1 MNHSEWNLTVGE
13 IVAPFG
19 LSGEMKVRLETD
31 FPDRFARL
39 KQVCVRRPDA
49 DGRLYDVAG
58 ARPHKGQILL
68 RLQGVASIEHAEL
81 LRNTLVQIRSSEAVR
96 LPVNEFYIFE
106 LIGCEVVTDS
116 GRSLGC
122 VSDVMRG
129 PANDVYV
136 IGKGKDELL
145 LPAIQDV
152 VQLVDIAARRIT
164 VTPTLGLLPE
174 HVEPVDE
181 R

>member
-1 MNHSEWNLTVGE
+1 MNHLEWNLTVGE

-39 KQVCVRRPDA
+39 KQVCVRRPYA
-49 DGRLYDVAG
+49 DGKLYGVSG

-68 RLQGVASIEHAEL
+68 RLNGVTTIEAAEP
-81 LRNTLVQIRSSEAVR
+81 LRNCLVQIQSSEAVT
-96 LPVNEFYIFE
+96 LPANEFYIFE
-106 LIGCEVVTDS
+106 LIGCEVVTES

-122 VSDVMRG
+122 IRDVLRG
-129 PANDVYV
+129 TANDVYV
-136 IGKGKDELL
+136 IGTGKQELL

-152 VQLVDIAARRIT
+152 VKQVDTAARKIV
-164 VTPTLGLLPE
+164 VTPTDGLIP
-174 HVEPVDE
+174 DE
-181 R
+181 CELL

>member
-1 MNHSEWNLTVGE
+1 MNHTEWNLTVGE

-39 KQVCVRRPDA
+39 KQVCIRRPDA
-49 DGRLYDVAG
+49 NGKLYEVTG

-68 RLQGVASIEHAEL
+68 RLQGVATIEDVEP
-81 LRNTLVQIRSSEAVR
+81 LRNSLVQIQSSEAVR
-96 LPVNEFYIFE
+96 LPANEFYIYE

-122 VSDVMRG
+122 ISDVLRG
-129 PANDVYV
+129 AANDVYV
-136 IGKGKDELL
+136 IGSGKQELL
-145 LPAIQDV
+145 LPVIQDV
-152 VQLVDIAARRIT
+152 VKFVDTSARKIT
-164 VTPTLGLLPE
+164 VTPTPGLLPE
-174 HVEPVDE
+174 EQETGIV
-181 R
+181 